1 VAEREEIDANRT
13 ITTSIALLGFL
24 IVAMSMVALANA
36 ITMNVLDRTRET
48 GILRCIGARAR
59 DVRRIFTTE
68 GITLALAGWLLG
80 VPLGYTFDRLLV
92 WLIWEVVDVRIPV
105 AFPPWNLLI
114 ALVGTVALALAVQFL
129 PVRRA
134 VRFRPGD
141 ALRYA

>member
-1 VAEREEIDANRT
+1 MLKRAREI
-13 ITTSIALLGFL
+13 
-24 IVAMSMVALANA
+24 
-36 ITMNVLDRTRET
+36 

-59 DVRRIFTTE
+59 DIRRIFTTE
-68 GITLALAGWLLG
+68 GVTLALAGWMLG
-80 VPLGYTFDRLLV
+80 VPIGYALDRLVVWLV
-92 WLIWEVVDVRIPV
+92 WQVVDVRMPV

-114 ALVGTVALALAVQFL
+114 ALVGTVVLALLVLLL

>member
-80 VPLGYTFDRLLV
+80 VPSATRSTACSSGLSGRSSTCGFQSPSHPGTF
-92 WLIWEVVDVRIPV
+92 
-105 AFPPWNLLI
+105 
-114 ALVGTVALALAVQFL
+114 
-129 PVRRA
+129 
-134 VRFRPGD
+134 
-141 ALRYA
+141 